1 MNTLLTHLV
10 NGIALGAV
18 YALLALGFVVV
29 YKATQVLN
37 FAHAGTFM
45 AAGYVIWY
53 ASRELNLPFVVAVA
67 AGTVAAAVIGVV
79 LERVTAASVS
89 AGALVSASIITLG
102 ADIML
107 QAEVN
112 RRLGSRVLDLGDPW
126 GARTV
131 EIGGVTIA
139 QSRLVAGLV
148 TAVVVTALFLWLRRS
163 SWGIAVRAATEDRE
177 TAALM
182 GVPLRR
188 ITVAA
193 WIAAGA
199 FAAVAVL
206 FLTSFPSPGLDATTT
221 AVALRALPA
230 AIIGGLDSLE
240 GAVVGGLLVGVA
252 EVLVQ
257 GYQGGLDFLG
267 EGFYTVVPYLLMMVV
282 LLVRPTGLFGTREV
296 SRV

>member
-1 MNTLLTHLV
+1 VNALLTHLV
-10 NGIALGAV
+10 NGVALGAV
-18 YALLALGFVVV
+18 YALLALGFVVI

-37 FAHAGTFM
+37 FAHAGTVM
-45 AAGYVIWY
+45 AAGYVIWF
-53 ASRELNLPFVVAVA
+53 ASRELDLPFVLAVVAGA
-67 AGTVAAAVIGVV
+67 TSAAVIGVI
-79 LERVTAASVS
+79 LERVTAASV
-89 AGALVSASIITLG
+89 ATGALVSASIITLG

-126 GARTV
+126 GARV
-131 EIGGVTIA
+131 VDIGGVTLA
-139 QSRLVAGLV
+139 QSRLVAGVV
-148 TAVVVTALFLWLRRS
+148 TTVVVTALFLWLRRS

-199 FAAVAVL
+199 LATIAVL
-206 FLTSFPSPGLDATTT
+206 FLTGFPSPGLDVTT
-221 AVALRALPA
+221 AAVAFRAVPA

-240 GAVVGGLLVGVA
+240 GAVAGGLLVGIT
-252 EVLVQ
+252 EVLAQ
-257 GYQGGLDFLG
+257 GYQGDLGFLG

-282 LLVRPTGLFGTREV
+282 LLVRPAGLFGTREV